1 MDLHV
6 AVRIGD
12 VHVNSDALIPLVV
25 VTGPTASGKSL
36 WALSLAEHFSGEI
49 IIADSRQIYRGM
61 DIGTAKPI
69 TDDQRRVPHHLL
81 DIRDP
86 SMEFT
91 VAEYLPLARTKIQ
104 EIWARGHLPFMVG
117 GTGLYIRALLHGF
130 EFGTAPRP
138 DWRKEME
145 DVPHKHLVA
154 QLIKKDPARA
164 SGIDLNNPRRVLRAL
179 EDVTFGEERGSLAIS
194 KDSSPYTTVMISPEI
209 HPEILRQRI
218 DQRVSEMIDRGLQ
231 TEVSHLVEQYG
242 WDAPGL
248 QSIGYQEWQP
258 FFRGQQ
264 TISQTKAL
272 IRNATRAYARRQ
284 RIWFRKETSLRFLSS
299 LQEAFPLISMLRSK

>member
-1 MDLHV
+1 MRPTD
-6 AVRIGD
+6 
-12 VHVNSDALIPLVV
+12 LIPLVV
-25 VTGPTASGKSL
+25 VAGPTASGKSA
-36 WALSLAEHFSGEI
+36 WALDLAERYDGEI
-49 IIADSRQIYRGM
+49 VIADSRQIYTGM
-61 DIGTAKPI
+61 DIGTAKPSPE
-69 TDDQRRVPHHLL
+69 DQRRIPHHLL

-104 EIWARGHLPFMVG
+104 EIWARGHLPFVVG

-145 DVPHKHLVA
+145 GVPLGHLAA
-154 QLIKKDPARA
+154 QLINKDPARA
-164 SGIDLNNPRRVLRAL
+164 SRIDLNNPRRVLRAL
-179 EDVTFGEERGSLAIS
+179 EDATFGEKKRNMGMH
-194 KDSSPYTTVMISPEI
+194 KDLPPYTTVMISPEI
-209 HPEILRQRI
+209 HPDVLRQRI

-231 TEVSHLVEQYG
+231 VEVRHLVEQYG

-248 QSIGYQEWQP
+248 QSIGYQEWQL

-264 TISQTKAL
+264 TISQTMAV
-272 IRNATRAYARRQ
+272 ISNATRAYARRQ
-284 RIWFRKETSLRFLSS
+284 RIWFRKEASLRFLSS
-299 LQEAFPLISMLRSK
+299 LQEASPLISMLRSK